1 VKVRDLIRMLESHG
15 WRLRATKGSHRQFR
29 HPEKGMVVTV
39 PGQFGKDVPVGTLKA
54 IFKSAGL
61 EGEQK
66 L

>member
-1 VKVRDLIRMLESHG
+1 
-15 WRLRATKGSHRQFR
+15 
-29 HPEKGMVVTV
+29 MVVTV

-54 IFKSAGL
+54 ILKSAGL